1 MFPLISGVAEMHE
14 ARRVC
19 AEVREELDREGLPYH
34 PEVPIGAM
42 IETPSAAVT
51 VDHLADS
58 CDFFSIGTNDLIQY
72 AFAADREN
80 EEVNHLSHPLHPAV
94 LRSIKQ
100 VLDAASLADKPV
112 SLCGDMAGDPA
123 LTWILVGLG
132 LTDLSM
138 APRQIP
144 AVKAVIR
151 ASSLAEMRD
160 LASQALSL
168 RSEVEV
174 QALVTGIMHA
184 RFGAELGDLLEG
196 PTADS
201 TDLAAWLPR
210 GSAADGPTR

>member
-1 MFPLISGVAEMHE
+1 MIQARALCRAVCEELAAAGVAH
-14 ARRVC
+14 RPD
-19 AEVREELDREGLPYH
+19 L
-34 PEVPIGAM
+34 PIGAM
-42 IETPSAAVT
+42 IETPSAAMT
-51 VDHLADS
+51 IDHLAQA

-80 EEVNHLSHPLHPAV
+80 EEVSHLSHPLHPAV

-100 VLDAASLADKPV
+100 VLDAASLADRPV

-151 ASSLAEMRD
+151 ASSLSEMRD
-160 LASQALSL
+160 LANEALSL

-174 QALVTGIMHA
+174 QALVTGVMHA

-201 TDLAAWLPR
+201 TDLAAWLPH
-210 GSAADGPTR
+210 GSGGGPTP